1 MSFQA
6 RFDGNI
12 DDVVP
17 AVDPSE
23 QFMIIHINRRDGN
36 CLVKKGN
43 NKAFPCTLAH
53 WLKDSISIYDYVDI
67 EKSNVT
73 GEWVVTDYF
82 INHEV
87 TAAIHNSYQDSY
99 DDMVLKEDGVPYGY
113 WFKKK
118 KQSNRSR

>member
-12 DDVVP
+12 DDVIP
-17 AVDPSE
+17 AVDPT
-23 QFMIIHINRRDGN
+23 QRFQVIHINRRDGN
-36 CLVKKGN
+36 CLVRKGTG
-43 NKAFPCTLAH
+43 KAFPCTIAK
-53 WLKDSISIYDYVDI
+53 WIDGMSIYDYVDI

-113 WFKKK
+113 
-118 KQSNRSR
+118 

>member
-6 RFDGNI
+6 RFDSNI

-43 NKAFPCTLAH
+43 GKAFPCTLAH

-67 EKSNVT
+67 EKSTVT

-113 WFKKK
+113 
-118 KQSNRSR
+118 